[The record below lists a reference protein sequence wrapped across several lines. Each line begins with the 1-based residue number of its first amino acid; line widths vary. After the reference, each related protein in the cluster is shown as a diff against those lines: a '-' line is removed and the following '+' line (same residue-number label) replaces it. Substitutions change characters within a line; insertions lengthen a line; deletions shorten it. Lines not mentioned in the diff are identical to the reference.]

1 MLLLLRSTSTS
12 ESVLSFLIKLK
23 KKKKIARFFFTSKTS
38 VFAIDT
44 INKKCS
50 GLKDIITIIA
60 DKLLLFRI
68 YKEVLQINNKQGK
81 DANR

>member
-1 MLLLLRSTSTS
+1 MLLLLRRTSTS
-12 ESVLSFLIKLK
+12 ESVLSFLIKL